1 MSLRHSQSRAFY
13 RCCVVIG
20 TLEGK
25 IAGRGRDNQEVTSM
39 KTILASSALVASL
52 LFAAAPAAVAQQN
65 GKFCLQG
72 GNSGAD
78 NCSYDTME
86 QCRAAMK
93 GTSTKSCTAN
103 TATSGAAR
111 PSGTTTTTAPKK

>member
-1 MSLRHSQSRAFY
+1 
-13 RCCVVIG
+13 
-20 TLEGK
+20 
-25 IAGRGRDNQEVTSM
+25 M

-65 GKFCLQG
+65 GKFCLKG
-72 GNSGAD
+72 GDSGAD

-93 GTSTKSCTAN
+93 GTSTESCIAN
-103 TATSGAAR
+103 PRTSGAA
-111 PSGTTTTTAPKK
+111 GTGGATTTTAPAGKK